1 MPDFGDDFGDS
12 LKRFSSMF
20 LRELFHQWLRD
31 SQRNGYQYETIG
43 GEDFDVKLFDDD
55 AQREIFEQKLREA
68 GIEFT
73 EKSVPAVRF
82 NTKDRKA
89 IEKIYQ
95 EVIKGIDTGT
105 YTPNKKEAEFAA
117 SQPADAQ
124 TQYDLSR
131 LADNGLIPKEELA
144 ALGRNY
150 TMGNAMKMLDGH
162 KEAKEQFLK
171 EKKALKA
178 EQKAQKRE
186 LAARQKASRKK
197 SQSLKAQLKQRDK
210 ELSDVMCKTVEKRRK
225 ANNAVSWLGYNA
237 MYIDGICEVEE
248 GLFSETIAFEDTSYQ
263 STRDDIQ
270 KGIFASLC
278 RLYDQFGADNLVQM
292 SVINTPILTRGNG
305 TSNAYTVIAGLK
317 TSVIIVGQSI
327 LAFALL
333 MQLVKISQRVD
344 ANGTM
349 PVVKEILILAVFFFI
364 GSYLVNHSFDIC
376 TAAYDEIN
384 KLISEVTSNNNRQT
398 IGGIV
403 LGDTTSVDEG
413 AMLGIV
419 IAIMIMWLFSFLGS
433 IVGIALIMARAIQLY
448 VMAACSPIPFS
459 LLLFDETRQMGIGFC
474 KSFLSVCLAG
484 LILAVLMMIY
494 PALIGDVL
502 QAAASPDGTGKY
514 TLDITNYWK
523 ASIPIVACSFMYLYA
538 LLKSGAWARD
548 ILGG

>member
-1 MPDFGDDFGDS
+1 M
-12 LKRFSSMF
+12 
-20 LRELFHQWLRD
+20 
-31 SQRNGYQYETIG
+31 
-43 GEDFDVKLFDDD
+43 
-55 AQREIFEQKLREA
+55 
-68 GIEFT
+68 
-73 EKSVPAVRF
+73 
-82 NTKDRKA
+82 
-89 IEKIYQ
+89 
-95 EVIKGIDTGT
+95 
-105 YTPNKKEAEFAA
+105 
-117 SQPADAQ
+117 
-124 TQYDLSR
+124 
-131 LADNGLIPKEELA
+131 
-144 ALGRNY
+144 
-150 TMGNAMKMLDGH
+150 
-162 KEAKEQFLK
+162 
-171 EKKALKA
+171 
-178 EQKAQKRE
+178 
-186 LAARQKASRKK
+186 
-197 SQSLKAQLKQRDK
+197 
-210 ELSDVMCKTVEKRRK
+210 
-225 ANNAVSWLGYNA
+225 
-237 MYIDGICEVEE
+237 
-248 GLFSETIAFEDTSYQ
+248 
-263 STRDDIQ
+263 
-270 KGIFASLC
+270 
-278 RLYDQFGADNLVQM
+278 
-292 SVINTPILTRGNG
+292 
-305 TSNAYTVIAGLK
+305 
-317 TSVIIVGQSI
+317 IIVGQSI

-433 IVGIALIMARAIQLY
+433 IIGIALIMARAIQLY

>member
-1 MPDFGDDFGDS
+1 METTIASHRHLQKKTTIFGIS
-12 LKRFSSMF
+12 L
-20 LRELFHQWLRD
+20 
-31 SQRNGYQYETIG
+31 
-43 GEDFDVKLFDDD
+43 
-55 AQREIFEQKLREA
+55 
-68 GIEFT
+68 
-73 EKSVPAVRF
+73 
-82 NTKDRKA
+82 
-89 IEKIYQ
+89 
-95 EVIKGIDTGT
+95 
-105 YTPNKKEAEFAA
+105 
-117 SQPADAQ
+117 
-124 TQYDLSR
+124 
-131 LADNGLIPKEELA
+131 LA
-144 ALGRNY
+144 ALLLVSLAFPETAQAMPWDDWVNDVGNNISQWVKGFLEGIANFFLSAVADVTNY
-150 TMGNAMKMLDGH
+150 FSA
-162 KEAKEQFLK
+162 KEALN
-171 EKKALKA
+171 
-178 EQKAQKRE
+178 
-186 LAARQKASRKK
+186 ASFD
-197 SQSLKAQLKQRDK
+197 S
-210 ELSDVMCKTVEKRRK
+210 
-225 ANNAVSWLGYNA
+225 
-237 MYIDGICEVEE
+237 
-248 GLFSETIAFEDTSYQ
+248 
-263 STRDDIQ
+263 
-270 KGIFASLC
+270 
-278 RLYDQFGADNLVQM
+278 
-292 SVINTPILTRGNG
+292 ILTRGNG

-433 IVGIALIMARAIQLY
+433 IIGIALIMARAIQLY

-494 PALIGDVL
+494 PTLIGDVL